1 MNSLADRIKEV
12 RRSNKLTQKAFGEKM
27 LVSASYI
34 SKVESGKEVPSEMF
48 LKLVSLEFGVSHDW
62 LISSIG
68 EMIEED
74 TIDLPITSDK
84 VIEEA
89 LLALGRA
96 SNNVSTERDQFNLRD
111 ILFSIKEI
119 LLLNTQTKA
128 QKSIVIETLRDI
140 VSVTEF
146 IIQSYSKIESG
157 DSNELDERVE
167 YYLGKCKAELLEVKK
182 AFLFKANE

>member
-111 ILFSIKEI
+111 ILFGIKEI
-119 LLLNTQTKA
+119 LSLNTQTKA

-146 IIQSYSKIESG
+146 IIQSYSKIESR

-167 YYLGKCKAELLEVKK
+167 YYFGKCKAELLEVKK
-182 AFLFKANE
+182 AFLFKENE